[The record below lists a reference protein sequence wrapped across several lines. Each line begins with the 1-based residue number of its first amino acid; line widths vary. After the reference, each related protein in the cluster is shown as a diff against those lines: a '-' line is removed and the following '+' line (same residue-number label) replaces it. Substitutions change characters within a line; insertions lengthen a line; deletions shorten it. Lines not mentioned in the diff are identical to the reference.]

1 MAATAQDLGGVVS
14 VARNRKAGFDVA
26 IQDTWEAGL
35 MLTGDEIKS
44 IRAGRVQL
52 IGGYVRILNEGP
64 VVLGIHLSLAK
75 NPDRVRKLLLSK
87 KEIEKLDSALR
98 VKGKIAVPLD
108 IHYKHGWAKLTIGIG
123 VGRKAHDK
131 RELLKKRDLDRQLSR
146 Q

>member
-1 MAATAQDLGGVVS
+1 MS

>member
-1 MAATAQDLGGVVS
+1 VS